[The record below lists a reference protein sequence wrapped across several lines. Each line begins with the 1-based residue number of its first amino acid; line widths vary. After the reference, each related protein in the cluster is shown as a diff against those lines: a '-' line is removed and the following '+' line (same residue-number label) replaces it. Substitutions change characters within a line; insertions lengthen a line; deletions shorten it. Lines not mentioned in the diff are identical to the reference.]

1 MSDFS
6 YTINGVVPKLT
17 EDVSLKRVRT
27 ETNDGDAI
35 RVATTGPGTDLSPIE
50 ESLGTTTD
58 TSSDPTVIGLL
69 KSIASKLQ

>member
-6 YTINGVVPKLT
+6 YTINGVVPKLV
-17 EDVSLKRVRT
+17 EDVSLKRART
-27 ETNDGDAI
+27 ETTDGDAI
-35 RVATTGPGTDLSPIE
+35 RVTTAGPGTDLTPLE
-50 ESLGTTTD
+50 EAMGTTSD

>member
-27 ETNDGDAI
+27 ETTDGDAI
-35 RVATTGPGTDLSPIE
+35 RVATTGPGTDLTPIE
-50 ESLGTTTD
+50 ESLGTTSD